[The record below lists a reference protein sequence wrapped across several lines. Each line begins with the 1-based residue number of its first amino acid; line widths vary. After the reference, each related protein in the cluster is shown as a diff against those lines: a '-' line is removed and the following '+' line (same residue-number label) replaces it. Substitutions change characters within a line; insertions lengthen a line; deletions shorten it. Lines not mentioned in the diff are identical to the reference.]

1 MVGFI
6 MYCSTP
12 TESAE
17 PTTVPEPSSSTGLDN
32 AALKLEENDS
42 ETPTVTV
49 QTPRGETEVVSTN

>member
-1 MVGFI
+1 